1 MVQNAKTE
9 RISKLTD
16 LLREAKSIVLNDFT
30 GLNVKDISE
39 LRKVCRKNGVTF
51 TVVKNTLAK
60 KSFDELGIE
69 GLDPLLDG
77 PTAIA
82 ISAVDEVTPAQVIK
96 KFVDDYELPK
106 LKGGYVSGRVISD
119 AEVVRLATLPG
130 RDVSAGAGGRHVAGP
145 DTRFRR
151 SPQRFPEGSGRRS
164 QRDSGEEKGN
174 GLMTRGPAG
183 TAQRTRAKI
192 SH

>member
-16 LLREAKSIVLNDFT
+16 LLREAKSIVLSDFT

-69 GLDPLLDG
+69 GLDPMLDG
-77 PTAIA
+77 PTSIA
-82 ISAVDEVTPAQVIK
+82 ISAIDEVTPAQVIK

-119 AEVVRLATLPG
+119 AEVVRLAMLPG
-130 RDVSAGAGGRHVAGP
+130 RDVLLAQVVGTLQAPIRDFVGVLSASLRDLAGVLNAIA
-145 DTRFRR
+145 
-151 SPQRFPEGSGRRS
+151 
-164 QRDSGEEKGN
+164 EKKKE
-174 GLMTRGPAG
+174 
-183 TAQRTRAKI
+183 TA
-192 SH
+192 